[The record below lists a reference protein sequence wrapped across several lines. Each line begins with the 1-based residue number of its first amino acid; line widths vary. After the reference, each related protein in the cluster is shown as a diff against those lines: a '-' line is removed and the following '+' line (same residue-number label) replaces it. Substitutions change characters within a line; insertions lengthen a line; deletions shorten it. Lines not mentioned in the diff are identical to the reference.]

1 VSYSDDTR
9 ALNLSLEVADI
20 LDELNMLDAV
30 LGQQGEVLN
39 LFVGGGLALSKS
51 SAARRFYE
59 EARQSLDR
67 ERDGLQRLKD
77 DAVTA
82 QTMVRSQF
90 VPHHCRVCSV
100 ADMDWYTQLL
110 NLLDLQQKAATLE
123 EARSATKQ
131 GQAVMLFTIVTI
143 IFVGLAVAANESG

>member
-1 VSYSDDTR
+1 M

-30 LGQQGEVLN
+30 LGQQGGVLDLLRDN
-39 LFVGGGLALSKS
+39 LAMFKPDNWAEKI
-51 SAARRFYE
+51 E
-59 EARQSLDR
+59 EARQGLDR
-67 ERDGLQRLKD
+67 ERNGVQRLKD
-77 DAVTA
+77 DALTA
-82 QTMVRSQF
+82 QTMVRLQV

-100 ADMDWYTQLL
+100 ADMDRYTQLL
-110 NLLDLQQKAATLE
+110 NLLDLQQKAASLE